1 MTGMGA
7 REREALEN
15 LRIDW
20 APTYDDVWQ
29 PVEGH
34 VAELNRPVFDAVMA
48 AFGDAAASDGRSP
61 LGVAVIG
68 QHGVGKTHMITRAR
82 DEVLHRGGYFF
93 LVSLLHGHKFWPNIR
108 HALLSGLNQYGAHDV
123 SQLRELLH
131 RFATQL
137 KLPDSTA
144 HQITGTSALTRPALD
159 EAIGAL
165 TDAAPEWGTECRHT
179 ARALV
184 LLGARNPEA
193 RDVAEAYLTSES
205 DDMHRERAAWGIH
218 GRVKSA
224 QEVVREL
231 SRLIAFTGPS
241 MLAVDQI
248 DTLIA
253 QSGRSTDLAV
263 GGQFD
268 APQELVA
275 GIAVGLMDLREYTRR
290 TVTVVACQAQAWE
303 QISNSQP
310 SAGQRFRRESRLRPV
325 DSAEIGRAIVAA
337 RFGPRFAEVNFP
349 APYPTWPVLPVAFD
363 ESVDRT
369 PRQMFMRID
378 EHIRVCLDTDTVLEL
393 AGFAGTTTAPP
404 PRADRPP
411 DTDLSRLDHEFT
423 DLTGRADTSA
433 ALTKSAEDARMP
445 RLLNAGLRSY
455 VKEIGD
461 EDSYTVDRPQGNN
474 PSVHARLRKILD
486 QRSDDQIHWVLRAV
500 AGPSPRAAQN
510 RIRRLHE
517 DAGLDPL
524 VSKRKAFLLCTGP
537 WSRTTPRTGQLL
549 AGFEDAGGVVID
561 QVDVEDL
568 NVFDALERMLRS
580 PDPALDTWL
589 RERRPAGRTALFRR
603 VFGDPEPAAAAPPT
617 PGPVPDRTP
626 QVWPTDDLDAQRA
639 PVDSAT
645 EVGIGWETEADVAAR
660 VPLEALRKH
669 TAVFA
674 GSGSGKTVLIRRL
687 VEECALRGVSA
698 IVLDPNNDLARLGD
712 AWPRPPRG
720 WLPGDAERA
729 QDYLANTEVLVW
741 TPRLAAGRPL
751 SLQPLPDLVS
761 LVDDPDEFGLALD
774 TAVAALAPRART
786 DGTTA
791 KAEQGRAVLREA
803 LSAFARDGGTG
814 LGLFLEFLAD
824 LPEGVATL
832 SRAWLM
838 AREMSETLRAAMIND
853 PLFGGAGTPL
863 DPGVLLTPERGRRAR
878 ISVISMIGLP
888 TDAQRQGFVNQLQMA
903 LFAWIKRHPAGAR
916 PLGGL
921 FVMDEAQ
928 TLAPSDGKTAC
939 TASTLALASQA
950 RKYGLGLVF
959 ATQAPK
965 AIHNRIVGN
974 AATQLFGFINS
985 PVQVAAAKEMAAAK
999 SSTVLDIS
1007 RLRAG
1012 EFYFGDE
1019 GSEFRKVR
1027 TPMCLSHHPSS
1038 ALTAEEVLVRARPGT
1053 PRRNGSADDDH
1064 T

>member
-1 MTGMGA
+1 MDA
-7 REREALEN
+7 RERRALEN

-34 VAELNRPVFDAVMA
+34 VAELNRPVFEAVMA

-108 HALLSGLNQYGAHDV
+108 HALLSGLNQYGANNV
-123 SQLRELLH
+123 SQLRELLR

-137 KLPDSTA
+137 KLPDPTA
-144 HQITGTSALTRPALD
+144 RQITGATALTRPALD
-159 EAIGAL
+159 DAVGAL

-184 LLGARNPEA
+184 LLGARNTDA
-193 RDVAEAYLTSES
+193 RDIAEAYLTSES
-205 DDMHRERAAWGIH
+205 DDMRQERAEWGIH
-218 GRVKSA
+218 GRVKPA
-224 QEVVREL
+224 QEVVREM

-263 GGQFD
+263 AGRFD
-268 APQELVA
+268 APHELVA

-325 DSAEIGRAIVAA
+325 DSAEIGRAVVAA
-337 RFGPRFAEVNFP
+337 RFAPRFAQVGFRP
-349 APYPTWPVLPVAFD
+349 PYPTWPVLAEAFD

-378 EHIRVCLDTDTVLEL
+378 EHIRVCLDTNTVLPL

-404 PRADRPP
+404 VPRQDS
-411 DTDLSRLDHEFT
+411 DLTRLDAEFT
-423 DLTGRADTSA
+423 ELTGRADASA

-445 RLLNAGLRSY
+445 WLLIAGLRSY

-474 PSVHARLRKILD
+474 PAVHARLRKILD
-486 QRSDDQIHWVLRAV
+486 QQTDDQIHWVFRAV
-500 AGPSPRAAQN
+500 AGPSPRTAQN

-517 DAGLDPL
+517 DAGLDPR
-524 VSKRKAFLLCTGP
+524 VPKRKAFLLRTGP
-537 WSRTTPRTGQLL
+537 WSRTTPRTSELL
-549 AGFEDAGGVVID
+549 AGFEDAGGVIVD
-561 QVDVEDL
+561 QVDVQDL

-589 RERRPAGRTALFRR
+589 RERRPAGRTALFRQ
-603 VFGDPEPAAAAPPT
+603 VFGDPETTTHDPMPE
-617 PGPVPDRTP
+617 PGPAPDTASDA
-626 QVWPTDDLDAQRA
+626 WPTDDLDVRQA
-639 PVDSAT
+639 PVDRAADVGLGWQT
-645 EVGIGWETEADVAAR
+645 EVDVEVR
-660 VPLEALRKH
+660 VRLEALRKH

-687 VEECALRGVSA
+687 VEECALCGVSA

-712 AWPRPPRG
+712 AWPHPPRS
-720 WLPGDAERA
+720 WRPGDAEKAR
-729 QDYLANTEVLVW
+729 DYLANTEVLVW

-814 LGLFLEFLAD
+814 LGTFLTFLAD
-824 LPEGVATL
+824 LPTGVATL
-832 SRAWLM
+832 SRAWSM
-838 AREMSETLRAAMIND
+838 AQEMSETLRAAMIND

-863 DPGVLLTPERGRRAR
+863 DPGVLLTPERGKRAR
-878 ISVISMIGLP
+878 ISVVSMIGLP
-888 TDAQRQGFVNQLQMA
+888 TDPQRQGFVNQLQMA
-903 LFAWIKRHPAGAR
+903 LFAWIKRHPAGDR

-999 SSTVLDIS
+999 ASTVLHIS

-1012 EFYFGDE
+1012 EFYLGDE

-1027 TPMCLSHHPSS
+1027 TPMCLSHHPTS
-1038 ALTAEEVLVRARPGT
+1038 ALTAEEVLVRARSGT
-1053 PRRNGSADDDH
+1053 
-1064 T
+1064 